1 MNRLEERV
9 TSLESAAVQTAEKV
23 AWLEQ
28 EAAVTKREMALLR
41 RDFDQSLVDRDSNV
55 AIHSLNN
62 YIVQCRSLVAAK
74 ANYGSWSSL
83 HEGTGS
89 HSERNRI
96 CEPRVFQGV
105 EMWRDD
111 SLLGEFADPFKRI
124 RRVEAQEGYCAG
136 ARRAALGCDIHVDPL
151 QELSCRFQSLSSPS
165 RESRLPWRATWKPF
179 LNV

>member
-62 YIVQCRSLVAAK
+62 YIAQCRSLVAAK
-74 ANYGSWSSL
+74 AKYGSWSSL

-96 CEPRVFQGV
+96 CEPRVLSGSGDV
-105 EMWRDD
+105 
-111 SLLGEFADPFKRI
+111 KR
-124 RRVEAQEGYCAG
+124 
-136 ARRAALGCDIHVDPL
+136 
-151 QELSCRFQSLSSPS
+151 
-165 RESRLPWRATWKPF
+165 
-179 LNV
+179 

>member
-9 TSLESAAVQTAEKV
+9 TSLESAAVQTAEKI

-28 EAAVTKREMALLR
+28 ESAVAKREFTRMERESAVTKREMALLR

-55 AIHSLNN
+55 AVHSLNN
-62 YIVQCRSLVAAK
+62 YIAQCCSLVAAK
-74 ANYGSWSSL
+74 PKYGSWSSL

-105 EMWRDD
+105 EM
-111 SLLGEFADPFKRI
+111 
-124 RRVEAQEGYCAG
+124 
-136 ARRAALGCDIHVDPL
+136 
-151 QELSCRFQSLSSPS
+151 
-165 RESRLPWRATWKPF
+165 
-179 LNV
+179 